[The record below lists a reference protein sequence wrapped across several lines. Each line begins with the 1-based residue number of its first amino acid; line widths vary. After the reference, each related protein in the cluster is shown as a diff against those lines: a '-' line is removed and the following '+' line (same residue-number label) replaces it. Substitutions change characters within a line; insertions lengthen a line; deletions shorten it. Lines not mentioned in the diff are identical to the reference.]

1 MANKLSIKSMVEH
14 WVKNVLLSFILCV
27 AILFCFSMLISYY
40 NLSEIYMAVAL
51 IICCTYYLY
60 QLLLVTKIKC
70 PNCNK
75 AVIISFF
82 TRDIPLKLKSDI
94 VKKCNNCGKKFE

>member
-1 MANKLSIKSMVEH
+1 MANKLSIKSMVEQ

-27 AILFCFSMLISYY
+27 AILFCFSKLISYY
-40 NLSEIYMAVAL
+40 NLSELYMAVASV
-51 IICCTYYLY
+51 ICCAYYLY
-60 QLLLVTKIKC
+60 QILLVTKIKC

-82 TRDIPLKLKSDI
+82 NSAFPLKLKSNI
-94 VKKCNNCGKKFE
+94 VKKCSNCGKRYE